1 MMEQFI
7 TKPDV
12 TIYHGIKVDKDTKL
26 EYKNEKVE
34 QTVKDL
40 VLNSKTT
47 IKGEDYKSTYNTTI
61 FLKEGDV
68 LVLEEEVNSFLNVS
82 SSRSIT
88 SFISLLFFKIMRYG

>member
-12 TIYHGIKVDKDTKL
+12 TIYHGIKVNKDTKL

-40 VLNSKTT
+40 VLKSKTT

-68 LVLEEEVNSFLNVS
+68 LVLEEEGRGYIKPVEEMYTIQQAIDELEL
-82 SSRSIT
+82 I
-88 SFISLLFFKIMRYG
+88 K